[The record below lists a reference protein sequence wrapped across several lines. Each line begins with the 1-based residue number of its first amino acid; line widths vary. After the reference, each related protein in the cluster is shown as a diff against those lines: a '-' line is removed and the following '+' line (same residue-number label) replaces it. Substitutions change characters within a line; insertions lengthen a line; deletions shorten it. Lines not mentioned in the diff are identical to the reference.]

1 MYAPRHRRFTTG
13 LVHGEVKHFA
23 QDKQS
28 KIARAP
34 KCKFQDVRMRSKK

>member
-28 KIARAP
+28 KIARAQVQVSR
-34 KCKFQDVRMRSKK
+34 CAHAQ